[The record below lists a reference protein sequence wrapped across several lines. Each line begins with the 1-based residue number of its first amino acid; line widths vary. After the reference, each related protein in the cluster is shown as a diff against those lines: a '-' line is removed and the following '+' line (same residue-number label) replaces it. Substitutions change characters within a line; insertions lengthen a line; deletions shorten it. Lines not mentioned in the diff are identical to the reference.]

1 MHYLQLSPHEAFVAS
16 VVLGVLVLA
25 TRPLRELRL
34 WGGLRLIARELSIAC
49 LLLAMWS
56 FTGDL
61 AKRHVEGAA
70 SHGEHIWAVER
81 AAHLPDE
88 AVIQQT
94 LLGHV
99 TIIHWLNTY
108 YLYAHLN
115 SMAIL
120 LVWLFWRHR
129 DRYASVRATVVLF
142 TLVATL
148 MQAVPVM
155 PPRLLATLG
164 VRDLPMMYGQSVY
177 DAFGQ
182 GSADQLAAMPSI
194 HVGWSIL
201 VAVVVIEVS
210 TSRWRWLVLLHP
222 LLTTMVVVLTGNHYW
237 ADGIVAAAVL
247 VPALAAGPAVVAW
260 AARRR
265 ATAHAPA
272 VVVPEPAYAT
282 APDRA

>member
-1 MHYLQLSPHEAFVAS
+1 MHYLQLNPHEALVVS
-16 VVLGVLVLA
+16 VVLGVVVLA
-25 TRPLRELRL
+25 TRPLRDLRP
-34 WGGLRLIARELSIAC
+34 WGGLRIIVRELSIAC
-49 LLLAMWS
+49 LLLAMWAG
-56 FTGDL
+56 TGDL

-70 SHGEHIWAVER
+70 AHGAQIWAVER

-88 AVIQQT
+88 AAVQQT
-94 LLGHV
+94 VLDHV
-99 TIIHWLNTY
+99 TVSHWLNLY

-129 DRYASVRATVVLF
+129 DRYSSVRATVVLF
-142 TLVATL
+142 TFVATV
-148 MQAVPVM
+148 MQSVPVM

-177 DAFGQ
+177 AAFGQ

-210 TSRWRWLVLLHP
+210 TSRWRHLVVLHP

-247 VPALAAGPAVVAW
+247 VPALAAGPAFVAW
-260 AARRR
+260 WERRKAA
-265 ATAHAPA
+265 AAAPA
-272 VVVPEPAYAT
+272 VAVPEPAYAT